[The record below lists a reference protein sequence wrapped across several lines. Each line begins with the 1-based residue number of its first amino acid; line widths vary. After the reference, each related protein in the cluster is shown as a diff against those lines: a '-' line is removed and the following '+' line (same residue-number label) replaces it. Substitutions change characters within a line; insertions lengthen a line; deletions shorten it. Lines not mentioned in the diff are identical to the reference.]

1 VRSGSMEVGS
11 CCVLRPNTTASL
23 DDDQIVPDHPGD
35 CSSGGWASSGQSFI
49 DTWLQMQVC
58 HDLDPCSCSIL
69 SCLLQAEVTLGLC
82 SSFRATRTAE
92 HKLRAFCDVAT
103 KCYV

>member
-1 VRSGSMEVGS
+1 MCCGSMEVGS

-35 CSSGGWASSGQSFI
+35 CSSGGWASSGQSYI

-58 HDLDPCSCSIL
+58 RDLDPCSAPRYSRVPYC
-69 SCLLQAEVTLGLC
+69 AAVY
-82 SSFRATRTAE
+82 
-92 HKLRAFCDVAT
+92 HKLE
-103 KCYV
+103 

>member
-1 VRSGSMEVGS
+1 VRCGSMEVGS

-58 HDLDPCSCSIL
+58 LCSVL
-69 SCLLQAEVTLGLC
+69 SRLLQTEGTLGAC
-82 SSFRATRTAE
+82 SSLRETRARSTQNTRVLLPT
-92 HKLRAFCDVAT
+92 HKT
-103 KCYV
+103 

>member
-1 VRSGSMEVGS
+1 MRCGSMEVGS

-58 HDLDPCSCSIL
+58 RVPYCP
-69 SCLLQAEVTLGLC
+69 VYY
-82 SSFRATRTAE
+82 
-92 HKLRAFCDVAT
+92 KL
-103 KCYV
+103 K